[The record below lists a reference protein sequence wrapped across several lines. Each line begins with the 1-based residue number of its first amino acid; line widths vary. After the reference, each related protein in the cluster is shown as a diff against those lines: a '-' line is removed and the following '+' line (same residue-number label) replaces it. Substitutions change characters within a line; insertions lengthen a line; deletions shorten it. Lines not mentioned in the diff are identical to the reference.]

1 MMDISLIS
9 SGISLLFKKTI
20 ISTYNNVNESFL
32 QHAGF
37 SINYVIIFLGVLLY
51 FYFLSK
57 RLDNN
62 SSQF

>member
-32 QHAGF
+32 QHAGI

-51 FYFLSK
+51 FYLFSK
-57 RLDNN
+57 RLNSN